1 MLSNDTTRRHDTTTR
16 HDTTRSF
23 YVHKITFYF
32 GGGGGGTHMT
42 CITINYPN
50 NIMVA
55 LYEYESGVTCRYS
68 LCSSCSSSSFARES
82 MPLNL
87 LMLSPAATSLSTH
100 LLCAASDTLHVHKKK
115 HKKHTHKKTQHTNV
129 PKQKHTQRKT
139 FDVKRCHQ

>member
-1 MLSNDTTRRHDTTTR
+1 
-16 HDTTRSF
+16 
-23 YVHKITFYF
+23 
-32 GGGGGGTHMT
+32 MT

-68 LCSSCSSSSFARES
+68 LRSSCSSSSFARE
-82 MPLNL
+82 
-87 LMLSPAATSLSTH
+87 SLSTH

-139 FDVKRCHQ
+139 FDVKRCHP